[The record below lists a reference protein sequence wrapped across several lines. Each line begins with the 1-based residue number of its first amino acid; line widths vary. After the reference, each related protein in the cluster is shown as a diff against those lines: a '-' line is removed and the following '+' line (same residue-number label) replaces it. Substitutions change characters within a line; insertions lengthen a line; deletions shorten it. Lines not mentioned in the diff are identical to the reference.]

1 MQRKEILPVVGSGR
15 GAVSGP
21 ANGKLVDGFLCDFK
35 LGKWDRNI
43 G

>member
-21 ANGKLVDGFLCDFK
+21 AMESWWMVFLCDFK
-35 LGKWDRNI
+35 LGKMR
-43 G
+43 